1 LLTSGASFGRYRI
14 ERLIGAG
21 GMGEVYEAEDVESGR
36 RLAVKVLGRGLTDD
50 RDRLRFLREGRL
62 AASIN
67 HPNTVYVF
75 GTEEIAGTP
84 VIAMELVT
92 GGTLKDRVATHGPL
106 PPKEAVD
113 AVLQVTAGLEAAE
126 AVGVLHRDMKPSNC
140 FVDADGTV
148 KVGDFGLSIS
158 TVARAATEITVMGDQ
173 TLSGTFVGTPAFASP
188 EQLRGD
194 RLDVRSDIYAV
205 CATLY
210 YLLTGRA
217 PFEESN
223 LFKLVTM
230 VAQEP
235 PASVHDVRG
244 DVPHGLANVVARG
257 LSKRPERRF
266 ASYQALCAALAP
278 YRTDAVAPTT
288 LGLRFLAGAVDTVC
302 LRIISGILSLTLPEA
317 MTANRG
323 PADVR
328 PFLVVLVY
336 FGVPESLW
344 GASLGKAI
352 CGLRVVDVEGQPAQ
366 ARFVMLRA
374 ALYSASERTP
384 NLIWYVV
391 QRLRTLPTD
400 ALALAELHG
409 SVLTIA
415 EIVTRVM
422 LFISARRSN
431 GFAGIHDLITR
442 TRVVRQSITRA
453 HHVAGSPL
461 PAPPAQGPSA
471 AATIGPYE
479 IVADLG
485 GGLRRGYDATLS
497 RFVWIRTT
505 HQDSGADLRRRRL
518 SRRTRLRWLAGG
530 AWSEGHWDA
539 FEEPPGEPLT
549 RLTAAQPWSLVRES
563 LHDVASELAHGLED
577 GSLPPLT
584 IDRIWLASSGRAWVL
599 DFPGPG
605 TASHR
610 DQTVEANAP
619 DIVSAQ
625 RFLDTVAQRMLCDP
639 AANKPVLPLPA
650 AEALQRIATGAL
662 ASVGDL
668 HSIASQ
674 LVRGPAFVTRRRRT
688 FSWRCADC
696 RRCR

>member
-1 LLTSGASFGRYRI
+1 
-14 ERLIGAG
+14 
-21 GMGEVYEAEDVESGR
+21 
-36 RLAVKVLGRGLTDD
+36 
-50 RDRLRFLREGRL
+50 
-62 AASIN
+62 
-67 HPNTVYVF
+67 
-75 GTEEIAGTP
+75 
-84 VIAMELVT
+84 
-92 GGTLKDRVATHGPL
+92 
-106 PPKEAVD
+106 
-113 AVLQVTAGLEAAE
+113 
-126 AVGVLHRDMKPSNC
+126 
-140 FVDADGTV
+140 
-148 KVGDFGLSIS
+148 
-158 TVARAATEITVMGDQ
+158 
-173 TLSGTFVGTPAFASP
+173 
-188 EQLRGD
+188 
-194 RLDVRSDIYAV
+194 
-205 CATLY
+205 
-210 YLLTGRA
+210 
-217 PFEESN
+217 
-223 LFKLVTM
+223 
-230 VAQEP
+230 
-235 PASVHDVRG
+235 
-244 DVPHGLANVVARG
+244 
-257 LSKRPERRF
+257 
-266 ASYQALCAALAP
+266 
-278 YRTDAVAPTT
+278 
-288 LGLRFLAGAVDTVC
+288 
-302 LRIISGILSLTLPEA
+302 
-317 MTANRG
+317 
-323 PADVR
+323 
-328 PFLVVLVY
+328 
-336 FGVPESLW
+336 VPESLW

-453 HHVAGSPL
+453 HRVAGSPL

-688 FSWRCADC
+688 LQLALCGLPALPLIQSTVRAVARISEIAGSSDARSVPESLPSWIEWMPFILQSGFVMPLMAVGAISIVCALVLGDGPLFRAFRITIVTADGRQASRWRTLVRALVGWGPLVVLSIGLVNQTALIITPELSAFLRGPVPPVAFPALLVGGIAC
-696 RRCR
+696 ALVTPGRGLQDRVVGTYLVPAE